1 MPNKIPMILRNS
13 KSTQQFTV
21 NTRTISTIS
30 TTPRNFAQQSPQK
43 KSIGFNMLNFA
54 SLKKS
59 GGCSS
64 CGGG

>member
-1 MPNKIPMILRNS
+1 MPNKIPMIFGRS
-13 KSTQQFTV
+13 KSTQQFKV
-21 NTRTISTIS
+21 NTRTIS

>member
-1 MPNKIPMILRNS
+1 MLNKIPMILRSS
-13 KSTQQFTV
+13 KSTQQFTF
-21 NTRTISTIS
+21 NTITIS